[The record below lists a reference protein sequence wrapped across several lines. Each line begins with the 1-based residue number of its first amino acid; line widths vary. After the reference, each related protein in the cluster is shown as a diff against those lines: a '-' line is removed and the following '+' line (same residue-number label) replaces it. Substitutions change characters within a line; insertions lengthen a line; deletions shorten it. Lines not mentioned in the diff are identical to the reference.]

1 MSTGLILLPF
11 QTILSTKL
19 FALRH
24 RALIRIKVGASQ
36 TVRMLIWRNEDCR
49 LVPRLLVHAMGGR
62 RSKATGANKMAFKTL
77 LTVTGPELGD
87 RDLRVA
93 ADLCSEINAHL
104 SVLVVA
110 LAAPPPVG
118 EYAAMVS
125 DVWLTERRE
134 GLKNLQE
141 RTTAVSKFLGQSALS
156 SDLSSEYQESA
167 WADDAIGRRARYA
180 DLTVVGP
187 EMLARETLKDKV
199 VEGSLFL
206 SGKPLLLVPEGSR
219 PTLKPKRVMIAW
231 DSRLE
236 ASRAVREALEI
247 LARAEEVR
255 IVLVDPA
262 EGESGQGSEPG
273 ADVATYLARHGAK
286 VTVDRLPSQGK
297 TVAAMLRQH
306 AVDTAAELLV
316 IGAYGHSR
324 LRERIFG
331 GVTKSMLESA
341 TLPILM
347 AR

>member
-1 MSTGLILLPF
+1 
-11 QTILSTKL
+11 
-19 FALRH
+19 
-24 RALIRIKVGASQ
+24 
-36 TVRMLIWRNEDCR
+36 
-49 LVPRLLVHAMGGR
+49 
-62 RSKATGANKMAFKTL
+62 
-77 LTVTGPELGD
+77 
-87 RDLRVA
+87 
-93 ADLCSEINAHL
+93 
-104 SVLVVA
+104 
-110 LAAPPPVG
+110 
-118 EYAAMVS
+118 
-125 DVWLTERRE
+125 
-134 GLKNLQE
+134 
-141 RTTAVSKFLGQSALS
+141 VSKFLGQSALS

-187 EMLARETLKDKV
+187 EMLAREMLKDKV
-199 VEGSLFL
+199 VEGALFS

>member
-1 MSTGLILLPF
+1 
-11 QTILSTKL
+11 
-19 FALRH
+19 
-24 RALIRIKVGASQ
+24 
-36 TVRMLIWRNEDCR
+36 
-49 LVPRLLVHAMGGR
+49 
-62 RSKATGANKMAFKTL
+62 MAFKTL
-77 LTVTGPELGD
+77 LTVTGSELSD

-93 ADLCSEINAHL
+93 ADLCDQIDAHL

-125 DVWLTERRE
+125 DVWLEQRQE
-134 GLKNLQE
+134 DMKELQA
-141 RTTAVSKFLGQSALS
+141 RTTAVSKFLAEVALS
-156 SDLSSEYQESA
+156 SDLSSEYQEIA
-167 WADDAIGRRARYA
+167 WADEAIGRRARYA

-199 VEGSLFL
+199 IEGALFS

-219 PTLKPKRVMIAW
+219 PTLKPSRVMIAW
-231 DSRLE
+231 DSRIE
-236 ASRAVREALEI
+236 ASRAVRESLEI
-247 LARAEEVR
+247 LTRAEEVR

-262 EGESGQGSEPG
+262 EGESGHGAEPG

-297 TVAAMLRQH
+297 TIASVLRQH

-316 IGAYGHSR
+316 MGAYGHSR

-331 GVTKSMLESA
+331 GVTKSMLDSPP
-341 TLPILM
+341 LPILM